1 MVIGR
6 LGQVLSRTEFCAR
19 ADTFVATRATM
30 GAMIRILCILLTS
43 KHPGMPDM
51 NPKDPKGKLV
61 LKCLE
66 AQI

>member
-30 GAMIRILCILLTS
+30 GAMIRVLCIPLAS

-51 NPKDPKGKLV
+51 NPKNAKGRRV
-61 LKCLE
+61 LKWLE
-66 AQI
+66 AKI